1 MNFAHIEYLFALL
14 VLIPLV
20 MLYLNYTKWYKKSIL
35 LFSKNEVEVIRLNKL
50 KIILKALIFIL
61 LIIGLADPI
70 LQLDAKKVKNEGIDI
85 MVAMDISTS
94 MLANDVEPNRLTR
107 AKMLVSKIIN
117 HQDDNRLGLIFFA
130 GKAYLQMPLS
140 IDKNAA
146 NMYISGASPNL
157 APLQGTNIAD
167 AVNLAVEAFNKAEKK
182 YKVLVIITDGED
194 HEGADDVAIENAKAN
209 GIIVHTIGIGTE
221 VPTSIPLENG
231 EFKLDRNGELVKTAI
246 NKEMI
251 SGLAEKGGGKSF
263 FISNSS
269 DPISTIMSEINDM
282 DKKQYEEKKYAS
294 NDHQFVLF
302 LILAFILMGIDFLLP
317 NTIEKSFFQPINKNI
332 E

>member
-1 MNFAHIEYLFALL
+1 MNFAHIEYLFLL
-14 VLIPLV
+14 LLLIPLIII
-20 MLYLNYTKWYKKSIL
+20 YLNYHKWYQKSIQ
-35 LFSKNEVEVIRLNKL
+35 LFIKNETNLIHFGIVKF
-50 KIILKALIFIL
+50 ILKLVVIL
-61 LIIGLADPI
+61 FLIIGLADPL
-70 LQLDAKKVKNEGIDI
+70 LQLDTKKVKNEGIDLI
-85 MVAMDISTS
+85 VAMDISTS
-94 MLANDVEPNRLTR
+94 MLAKDVEPSRLTR
-107 AKMLVSKIIN
+107 AKMLVNKIIN

-146 NMYISGASPNL
+146 NMYINGANPNL

-194 HEGADDVAIENAKAN
+194 HEGADDIAIENAKAN

-221 VPTSIPLENG
+221 VPTTIPLDNG
-231 EFKLDRNGELVKTAI
+231 EFKLDRNGDLVKTAI

-251 SGLAEKGGGKSF
+251 SSLAEKGGGKSF
-263 FISNSS
+263 FISNFS
-269 DPISTIMSEINDM
+269 DPVSTIMSEINEM

-294 NDHQFVLF
+294 NEHQFMVF
-302 LILAFILMGIDFLLP
+302 LIGAFILMILDFLLP
-317 NTIEKSFFQPINKNI
+317 NTLPKSFFQPINRNTK
-332 E
+332 